1 MSKQSG
7 CKAIL
12 LLLCVL
18 LLTGC
23 AASPPGTVVRKDPAD
38 QYLISADT
46 QGLDPDHRRVTL
58 YFRWNATDCL
68 APESRIMDVPRNESA
83 EKALVQAL
91 IDGPSAG
98 GAGLTGL
105 FPPGTEVLAVTV
117 QGDTL
122 FVTFNE
128 ALLGRYGDEPGDVSG
143 EPWRTE
149 SPLRRRLCMDAL
161 TASLT
166 EAGYCAQVQ
175 VLVLRPSAQG
185 TSMRLPESFFTR
197 NGEDDGLLP
206 PFTRREDAILTPHRT
221 AALILDSWIT
231 QDYETLYDLV
241 AREGL
246 TARPG
251 EQAALDGFAAA
262 RSLTGYEGLTA
273 GSVSYDGQRATLT
286 VDLRFRGQDGDGER
300 AGWPLRLIRE
310 GGLWKMDYEQLMAMM
325 NGY

>member
-1 MSKQSG
+1 MSARSRYR
-7 CKAIL
+7 AL
-12 LLLCVL
+12 ALLLCAL
-18 LLTGC
+18 ALTGC
-23 AASPPGTVVRKDPAD
+23 AASPPETVVRRDATG
-38 QYLISADT
+38 QTLLSADT
-46 QGLDPDHRRVTL
+46 QGLDPDRRRATL
-58 YFRWNATDCL
+58 YFRWGGTDCL
-68 APESRIMDVPRNESA
+68 ACESRIMDVPRNESA

-128 ALLGRYGDEPGDVSG
+128 ALLGRYGDEPGDISAD
-143 EPWRTE
+143 PWRTE

-161 TASLT
+161 AASLT

-175 VLVLRPSAQG
+175 VLVLRSAAQG

-221 AALILDSWIT
+221 AARILDSWIA
-231 QDYETLYDLV
+231 QDYGALYDFA
-241 AREGL
+241 AREGAS
-246 TARPG
+246 ARPG
-251 EQAALDGFAAA
+251 EQTALDDFAAA
-262 RSLTGYEGLTA
+262 RSLTGYEGLTP
-273 GSVSYDGQRATLT
+273 GNVSPDGQRATLS
-286 VDLRFRGQDGDGER
+286 VDLRFRGEGGDQVLT
-300 AGWPLRLIRE
+300 GWPLRLIRE
-310 GGLWKMDYEQLMAMM
+310 GGLWKMDYEELMDMM